1 MAQEN
6 DFFLTHLDAEFQQ
19 HTDEI
24 LANARKEHKKIND
37 VVNFFRSKVD
47 KMIDK
52 QRIEYIQA
60 YESHMQDVQR
70 ELHTLRDKVNEMA
83 NNHTKNERTEKLKAE
98 IIQFKSD
105 ALQLETDSDYL
116 RTVMAKT
123 VHKIYTVEKSR
134 DWMLRRLRR
143 AKKEYNTLLKEKSR
157 LLEEASFA
165 SLSHDNDSAYTFE
178 FGDESHGGVGDGIGK
193 GLSNKFKRNIR
204 SHADVKRD
212 LKLPA
217 INTSQTKEKNGKKE
231 PTNMRISR
239 TKELTNTSAR
249 DVSIRSL
256 SSMAKS
262 IASVELGGS
271 EDDLGKLIAL
281 RSLDAEIQQF
291 LSQCKSSLHKRPWSK
306 VHQRKDDELV
316 LSCRRIVTEQLHK
329 DTEER
334 NSPGFL
340 SLVCEL
346 AVLPSTYEV
355 IMDALNEVSINPTD
369 LVISDPAEEEEFL
382 IYHNDI
388 LNWNV
393 DSVQTD

>member
-123 VHKIYTVEKSR
+123 VHKIYTVG
-134 DWMLRRLRR
+134 
-143 AKKEYNTLLKEKSR
+143 T
-157 LLEEASFA
+157 FA
-165 SLSHDNDSAYTFE
+165 SLYFFFQMS
-178 FGDESHGGVGDGIGK
+178 
-193 GLSNKFKRNIR
+193 
-204 SHADVKRD
+204 
-212 LKLPA
+212 
-217 INTSQTKEKNGKKE
+217 
-231 PTNMRISR
+231 
-239 TKELTNTSAR
+239 
-249 DVSIRSL
+249 
-256 SSMAKS
+256 
-262 IASVELGGS
+262 
-271 EDDLGKLIAL
+271 
-281 RSLDAEIQQF
+281 
-291 LSQCKSSLHKRPWSK
+291 
-306 VHQRKDDELV
+306 
-316 LSCRRIVTEQLHK
+316 
-329 DTEER
+329 
-334 NSPGFL
+334 
-340 SLVCEL
+340 
-346 AVLPSTYEV
+346 
-355 IMDALNEVSINPTD
+355 
-369 LVISDPAEEEEFL
+369 
-382 IYHNDI
+382 
-388 LNWNV
+388 
-393 DSVQTD
+393 